1 MQRDQGDI
9 AGWVE
14 LAQRAT
20 GWEETLR
27 YLKQGLEANN
37 SSEVYTKWLVP

>member
-1 MQRDQGDI
+1 MQRDPGDT

-20 GWEETLR
+20 GREEALR
-27 YLKQGLEANN
+27 YLKQGLETNN
-37 SSEVYTKWLVP
+37 SSEV

>member
-20 GWEETLR
+20 GREEALR